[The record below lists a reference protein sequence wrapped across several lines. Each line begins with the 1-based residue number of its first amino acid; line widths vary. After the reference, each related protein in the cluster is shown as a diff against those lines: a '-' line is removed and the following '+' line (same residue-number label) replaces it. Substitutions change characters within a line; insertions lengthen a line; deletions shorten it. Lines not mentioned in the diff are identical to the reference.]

1 MTLLD
6 AAASG
11 EKVGFLAL
19 LGGPATLERPG
30 FANAFLEAISGHR
43 GRLGRGPKVEAEKPL
58 DFDAGPSDVRL
69 GGEPVGQDRLL
80 DRWQDAPGDCLP
92 APWSARSGRLLAAM
106 TALTLGHGGVLHQAA
121 HAGGDQQGPVG
132 GLLRNAAD
140 SCRPP
145 A

>member
-43 GRLGRGPKVEAEKPL
+43 GRLDRGPKVEAEKPL
-58 DFDAGPSDVRL
+58 DLDAGPSDVRL

-92 APWSARSGRLLAAM
+92 AQVVSPKRTAARRDDSTDARSRGRAPPSRARWWRSARTSRRA
-106 TALTLGHGGVLHQAA
+106 T
-121 HAGGDQQGPVG
+121 PE
-132 GLLRNAAD
+132 R
-140 SCRPP
+140 C
-145 A
+145 